1 MTTFPWLTAL
11 GVVPLVGSVIVALL
25 PRGRALLAKQ
35 VALVFS
41 VATLVLTVLMAL
53 QFQGDSAEP
62 FQFVE
67 SHPWIPAFGI
77 SYSVG
82 VDGIGLVLVALAAT
96 LVPIVVIAGWND
108 VDEESRGSVKGYFSL
123 ILALETLMIGVFA
136 ATDVFLFYVFF
147 EVMLIPVYFLIGRYG
162 GVQRSYAAVKFLLY
176 SLLGGLFMLA
186 SLIGLYVVSTQMTG
200 TGTFDFTTLVG
211 LDIDPGTQKLLFLGF
226 FFAFAVKAPLWPF
239 HTWLPD
245 AAAEAKVGTSV
256 LLIGVLDKVG
266 TFGMIRYCLP
276 IFPAASDFYAP
287 VVIGMALI
295 GIFYGAFVALGQND
309 MKRLFAYSSMSHFGF
324 ITLGIFVFT
333 TQGQSGSVV
342 YMVAHGLSTAALFLT
357 AGFLMS
363 RYHGSSTISDYA
375 GVNKTAPVLAGFFLI
390 AALSS
395 LALPGLVSFIGEF
408 LVLLGAFERYLWVGA
423 LATVGIVITAAYVLR
438 LYQRSMTGPLK
449 PELEGLPDLGAREV
463 TALVP
468 IAALT
473 IVLGIF
479 PAPILNVINPAVD
492 RVMTTIGAS
501 DPTPT
506 ISSSGTSL
514 EGSGQPVEGTDQ

>member
-1 MTTFPWLTAL
+1 VSTFPWLTTL
-11 GVVPLVGSVIVALL
+11 MVVPLVGSVIVVLL
-25 PRGRALLAKQ
+25 PKGRGLLAKQ
-35 VALVFS
+35 V
-41 VATLVLTVLMAL
+41 TLLISLITLGLTVAMSL
-53 QFQGDSAEP
+53 QFQADAKEP

-67 SHPWIPAFGI
+67 SHPWIPSFGI

-108 VDEESRGSVKGYFSL
+108 VDENARGTVKGYFAL

-147 EVMLIPVYFLIGRYG
+147 EAMLIPVYFMIGRFG
-162 GVQRSYAAVKFLLY
+162 GAQRSYAAVKFLLY
-176 SLLGGLFMLA
+176 SLIGGLFMLA
-186 SLIGLYVVSTQMTG
+186 SLIGLYVVSAQLTG
-200 TGTFDFTTLVG
+200 TGTFDFLALTG
-211 LDIDPGTQKLLFLGF
+211 LEIDETTQKMLFLGF

-245 AAAEAKVGTSV
+245 AAAEAKPGTAV

-276 IFPAASDFYAP
+276 IFPAASSFYAP

-324 ITLGIFVFT
+324 IALGIFVFT
-333 TQGQSGSVV
+333 SQGQSGSVV
-342 YMVAHGLSTAALFLT
+342 YMVAHGLSTAGLFLA

-363 RYHGSSTISDYA
+363 RNRGSQLISDYE

-395 LALPGLVSFIGEF
+395 LALPGMISFIGEF
-408 LVLLGAFERYLWVGA
+408 LVLLGAFERYMWVGA
-423 LATVGIVITAAYVLR
+423 LATLGIVITAAYVLR
-438 LYQRSMTGPLK
+438 LYQKSMTGPLK
-449 PELEGLPDLGAREV
+449 PGLEGMKDLGGREI

-473 IVLGIF
+473 IILGIF
-479 PAPILNVINPAVD
+479 PAPILNVVNPAVD
-492 RVMTTIGAS
+492 RVMNSIGAT
-501 DPTPT
+501 DPAPT
-506 ISSSGTSL
+506 VALAGTV
-514 EGSGQPVEGTDQ
+514 EGSDK

>member
-1 MTTFPWLTAL
+1 VTSFPWLTAL
-11 GVVPLVGSVIVALL
+11 GVVPLVGSVVVLLL
-25 PRGRALLAKQ
+25 PKGRTLLAKQ
-35 VALVFS
+35 VALLFTV
-41 VATLVLTVLMAL
+41 VTLALTIAMAL
-53 QFQGDSAEP
+53 QFQGDSADP

-67 SHPWIPAFGI
+67 NYQWIPAFGI

-82 VDGIGLVLVALAAT
+82 VDGIGLVLVALATT

-108 VDEESRGSVKGYFSL
+108 VDENSRGTVKGYFSL
-123 ILALETLMIGVFA
+123 ILVLETLMIGVFA

-147 EVMLIPVYFLIGRYG
+147 EAMLIPVYFMIGRFG

-176 SLLGGLFMLA
+176 SLVGGLFMLA
-186 SLIGLYVVSTQMTG
+186 SLIGLYVVSAQLTG
-200 TGTFDFTTLVG
+200 KGTFDFIALTG
-211 LDIDPGTQKLLFLGF
+211 LDIDPTTQKMLFLGF

-245 AAAEAKVGTSV
+245 AAAEAKPGTAV

-276 IFPAASDFYAP
+276 IFPAASSFYAP
-287 VVIGMALI
+287 VVIGMALV
-295 GIFYGAFVALGQND
+295 GIFYGAFVALSQND

-324 ITLGIFVFT
+324 IALGIFVFT
-333 TQGQSGSVV
+333 SQGQSGSVV

-357 AGFLMS
+357 AGFLMQ
-363 RYHGSSTISDYA
+363 RYKGSSTISDYA
-375 GVNKTAPVLAGFFLI
+375 GVNKTAPVLAGFFLF

-408 LVLLGAFERYLWVGA
+408 LVLLGAFERYMWVGA
-423 LATVGIVITAAYVLR
+423 LATLGIVITAAYVLR

-449 PELEGLPDLGAREV
+449 PELEGMPDLRGREI

-468 IAALT
+468 IALLT
-473 IVLGIF
+473 IVLGLF
-479 PAPILNVINPAVD
+479 PAPLLNVINPAVD
-492 RVMTTIGAS
+492 RVMTSIGAT
-501 DPTPT
+501 DPAPT
-506 ISSSGTSL
+506 VALAT
-514 EGSGQPVEGTDQ
+514 PVEGSDK

>member
-1 MTTFPWLTAL
+1 VTSFPWLTTIGL
-11 GVVPLVGSVIVALL
+11 VPLVGGIVVALL
-25 PRGRALLAKQ
+25 PRGRGLLAKQ
-35 VALVFS
+35 IALAVS
-41 VATLVLTVLMAL
+41 LVTLGLTVAMAL
-53 QFQGDSAEP
+53 QFKADSPEP

-67 SHPWIPAFGI
+67 SHPWIPTFGV

-82 VDGIGLVLVALAAT
+82 VDGIGLVLVALATT
-96 LVPIVVIAGWND
+96 LVPIVILAGWKD
-108 VDEESRGSVKGYFSL
+108 ADDSRGTVKGYFAL
-123 ILALETLMIGVFA
+123 ILVLETLMVGVFS

-147 EVMLIPVYFLIGRYG
+147 EAMLIPVYFMIGRYG
-162 GVQRSYAAVKFLLY
+162 GLQRSYAAVKFLLY

-186 SLIGLYVVSTQMTG
+186 SLVGLYVVSAQLTG
-200 TGTFDFTTLVG
+200 TGTFDFLTLAG
-211 LDIDPGTQKLLFLGF
+211 LDIDPTTQKMLFLGF

-245 AAAEAKVGTSV
+245 AAAEAKPGTAV

-276 IFPAASDFYAP
+276 IFPAASSFYAP
-287 VVIGMALI
+287 VVIGMALV
-295 GIFYGAFVALGQND
+295 GIFYGAFVALSQTD

-324 ITLGIFVFT
+324 IALGIFVFT
-333 TQGQSGSVV
+333 SQGQSGSVV

-363 RYHGSSTISDYA
+363 RYRGSSTISDYE
-375 GVNKTAPVLAGFFLI
+375 GVNKQAPVLAGFFLI

-395 LALPGLVSFIGEF
+395 LALPGLISFIGEF
-408 LVLLGAFERYLWVGA
+408 LVLVGTFERYLWVGA
-423 LATVGIVITAAYVLR
+423 IATLGIVITAAYVLR

-449 PELEGLPDLGAREV
+449 PSLAGMRDLTGREI

-479 PAPILNVINPAVD
+479 PAPILNVVNPAVD
-492 RVMTTIGAS
+492 RVMTSIGAT
-501 DPTPT
+501 DPAPT
-506 ISSSGTSL
+506 VGLTS
-514 EGSGQPVEGTDQ
+514 PEGTDK